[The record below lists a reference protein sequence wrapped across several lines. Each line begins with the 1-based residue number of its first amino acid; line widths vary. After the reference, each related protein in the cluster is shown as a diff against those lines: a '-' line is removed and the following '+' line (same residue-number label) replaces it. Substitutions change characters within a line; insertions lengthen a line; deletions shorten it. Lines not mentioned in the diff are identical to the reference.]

1 MRSISH
7 FWGPI
12 TEVTSAEMKK
22 NPPGKDLDAETVCK
36 QKGKTGAP
44 RRLLLP
50 AAPLAPPAASAPSP
64 PLLPFSEQ
72 L

>member
-1 MRSISH
+1 M
-7 FWGPI
+7 
-12 TEVTSAEMKK
+12 TK